1 MQKGYYMKPISDLR
15 LGFGDAENYQRREN
29 KDLFNQIFVKNEFL
43 EQLLQNSTFFLIG
56 EKGTGKTAYSVF
68 LSNNNYKESV
78 CQLKYIR
85 ETDYQKFVSL
95 KKEKHLQLSD
105 YTSIWTVVLLLLL
118 SKGISK
124 SELDFFPIHK
134 TIKFNAILD
143 AIDEYYHAAFSP
155 EIINALTLV
164 ENSKLAAEL
173 ISKHIKIASQ
183 KGISTSFQESRFQL
197 NLLYL
202 ENQFKDSLSE
212 LRLKQ
217 NHLLFIDG
225 IDIRPG
231 SIPYDDYLE
240 CVKGLANAIWAL
252 DNDFFPT
259 VRDSKGRMRILL
271 LVRPDIFVSL
281 GLQNM
286 TNKVQDN
293 SVYLDWRTTYPA
305 YRTSKVF
312 ELSDRLLSAQQEE
325 LLPFGSSWDHYFPWK
340 SLSSRPNREED
351 DSFIDFLRISYSRPR
366 DLVTMVA
373 LLQEEFKTK
382 RRPDESSFL
391 VEDFQSDDFQSKYSE
406 YLMGGIRDQ
415 LSFYYDDADYQMFLR
430 FFTFLDNKAEFTF
443 EEYTRA
449 YGKFTAFIL
458 NNHKNLPEFVESDDK
473 FLQFLYDSNILCY
486 IEQTE
491 FEPLFR
497 WCYRER
503 SPSNIS
509 PKVKLGLK
517 YRIHYGL
524 HKALN
529 VGFRNKKP

>member
-1 MQKGYYMKPISDLR
+1 MKPINELK
-15 LGFGDAENYQRREN
+15 LGFSDAENYQRREN
-29 KDLFNQIFVKNEFL
+29 KDLFNDIFVKNEFL
-43 EQLLQNSTFFLIG
+43 DQLLENSTFFLIG

-78 CQLKYIR
+78 CQLKYLR
-85 ETDYQKFVSL
+85 ETDYQKFVTL
-95 KKEKHLQLSD
+95 KKEKHLELSD
-105 YTSIWTVVLLLLL
+105 YVSIWKVVLLLLL
-118 SKGISK
+118 SKGIAK
-124 SELDFFPIHK
+124 SELDHFPIRK
-134 TIKFNAILD
+134 TIKFNAIRN
-143 AIDEYYHAAFSP
+143 AIDEYYQAAFSP
-155 EIINALTLV
+155 EIINVLTLV

-173 ISKHIKIASQ
+173 ISKHIKIASEE
-183 KGISTSFQESRFQL
+183 GTSTSFQESRFQL

-202 ENQFKDSLSE
+202 ENQFKDSFFE
-212 LRLKQ
+212 LRLRQ
-217 NHLLFIDG
+217 NHILFIDG

-231 SIPYDDYLE
+231 SIRYEDYLE
-240 CVKGLANAIWAL
+240 CVKGLANAIWEL

-259 VRDSKGRMRILL
+259 VRDSKGRMRIVLL
-271 LVRPDIFVSL
+271 LRPDIFVSL

-286 TNKVQDN
+286 TNKVRDN

-312 ELSDRLLSAQQEE
+312 ELSDRLLSAQQDE
-325 LLPFGSSWDHYFPWK
+325 LIPFGACWDHYFPWK
-340 SLSSRPNREED
+340 SKSSHPEREMD

-373 LLQEEFKTK
+373 FLQEEFKSK
-382 RRPDESSFL
+382 GRPANSSFF
-391 VEDFQSDDFQSKYSE
+391 VEDFHSSDFQNKYSE

-430 FFTFLDNKAEFTF
+430 FFNFLENKAEFTF
-443 EEYTRA
+443 EEYVNA
-449 YGKFTAFIL
+449 YRRFTEFIL
-458 NNHKNLPEFVESDDK
+458 NNHKDIPEFVESDDK
-473 FLQFLYDSNILCY
+473 FLQFLYDSNIVSY

-491 FEPLFR
+491 LEPLFR

-529 VGFRNKKP
+529 VGFRNRRP